1 MNLYKRLPALVLAI
15 LMVLCLVACT
25 DASNTDDSK
34 DTNDANVTA
43 APSES
48 EAVELDRTLPAIELG
63 THVTT
68 VGDVQDAYDYFMSY
82 MSYYGMEVPTEDSEI
97 AEYVN
102 MVLEQALSSMVL
114 PWKAEELG
122 MALTAEDDDEIDE
135 EVEENRALI
144 IEDYEEYAREQLG
157 EDATDE
163 EVNAYALETIETDVQ
178 SYYGM
183 SFEEYLRSYR
193 QELESDK
200 LTEKLEEYFYT
211 TVSLADGEAEEWF
224 NEQLATQQTAL
235 AEDPFYYRTTQ
246 EAYES
251 EESLIP
257 ALTAPEGFTRV
268 QIIRLALS
276 EEDQTTYDSN
286 LNAMATLEAE
296 YGKLLLSGENPDR
309 QAEIETEYAALKAAN
324 EELMNGLKTKGENAL
339 SEIAD
344 GKDFGLVMQGYS
356 SDVPTDNEMAFGK
369 LLYTLGEDSNFET
382 ALYTQAVSMASGEVS
397 GLIENGGVYY
407 ILKRGDDIVAGDRTF
422 ADFQEACETAALT
435 EKQNSEW
442 STAQDSWYTEAQ
454 NAAVYHE
461 DNYALVGRTD
471 D

>member
-25 DASNTDDSK
+25 EDTKQDDASN
-34 DTNDANVTA
+34 NDATA
-43 APSES
+43 TAGTTG
-48 EAVELDRTLPAIELG
+48 ELDRTLPAIELG

-97 AEYVN
+97 AEYVD

-122 MALTAEDDDEIDE
+122 MALTAEDDDAIDE
-135 EVEENRALI
+135 EVEENRTLI
-144 IEDYEEYAREQLG
+144 VEDYEEYAREQLG

-163 EVNAYALETIETDVQ
+163 EVNTYALETIESDVQ

-183 SFEEYLRSYR
+183 SFEEYLLSYR

-200 LTEKLEEYFYT
+200 LTEKLEKYFYT
-211 TVSLADGEAEEWF
+211 TVSLSDGEAEEWF

-246 EAYES
+246 EAYEA
-251 EESLIP
+251 ETSLIP

-276 EEDQTTYDSN
+276 EEEQTAYDSN

-296 YGKLLLSGENPDR
+296 YGKLLLSGENSDR
-309 QAEIETEYAALKAAN
+309 QAEIETEYASLKAAN
-324 EELMNGLKTKGENAL
+324 EELMNSLKAKGENAL
-339 SEIAD
+339 NEIAD

-356 SDVPTDNEMAFGK
+356 SDVPTGSEMAFGS
-369 LLYTLGEDSNFET
+369 LLYTLSEDSNFET
-382 ALYTQAVSMASGEVS
+382 AIWNQAVAMTSGEVS
-397 GLIENGGVYY
+397 QLIENGGVYY

-435 EKQNSEW
+435 EKQDSEW

-454 NAAVYHE
+454 NAAIYHE
-461 DNYALVGRTD
+461 DNYALVGHTD

>member
-1 MNLYKRLPALVLAI
+1 MKLYKRLPALVLAI
-15 LMVLCLVACT
+15 LMVLCLTACT
-25 DASNTDDSK
+25 EDTKQDDASNTD
-34 DTNDANVTA
+34 ANVSADTGNA
-43 APSES
+43 TE
-48 EAVELDRTLPAIELG
+48 ELDRTLPAIELG
-63 THVTT
+63 SHITT

-82 MSYYGMEVPTEDSEI
+82 MSYYGMSTPTEDSEI

-135 EVEENRALI
+135 EVEENRTLI

-163 EVNAYALETIETDVQ
+163 EVNTYALETIESDVQ

-183 SFEEYLRSYR
+183 SFEEYLLSYR

-211 TVSLADGEAEEWF
+211 TVALADGEAEEWF
-224 NEQLATQQTAL
+224 NEQLSTQQTAL

-246 EAYES
+246 EAYEK
-251 EESLIP
+251 EESQIP

-268 QIIRLALS
+268 QVIRLALS

-296 YGKLLLSGENPDR
+296 YGKLLLSNENPDR
-309 QAEIETEYAALKAAN
+309 QAEIETEYASLKAAN
-324 EELMNGLKTKGENAL
+324 EELMNSLKTKGENAL
-339 SEIAD
+339 IEIAD
-344 GKDFGLVMQGYS
+344 GKDFGLVMEGYS
-356 SDVPTDNEMAFGK
+356 SDVPTGSEMAFGK
-369 LLYTLGEDSNFET
+369 LLYTLSEDSNFET
-382 ALYTQAVSMASGEVS
+382 AIWNQAVAMTSGEVS

-422 ADFQEACETAALT
+422 ADFQEACEAAALS
-435 EKQNSEW
+435 EKQDSEW
-442 STAQDSWYTEAQ
+442 ATAQDSWYTEAQ
-454 NAAVYHE
+454 NAAIYHE
-461 DNYALVGRTD
+461 DNYALVGHAVG
-471 D
+471 